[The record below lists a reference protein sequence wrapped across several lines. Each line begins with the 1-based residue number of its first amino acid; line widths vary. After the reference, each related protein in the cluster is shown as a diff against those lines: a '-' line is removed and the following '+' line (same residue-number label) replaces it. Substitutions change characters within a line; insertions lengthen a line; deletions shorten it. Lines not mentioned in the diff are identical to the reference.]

1 MEDNNIVKSL
11 VDSLIKERESE
22 RKFKFIGRIT
32 IFILFLLIAVSV
44 IFSSSSGINY
54 SKDHIAIINIDG
66 EISSNGPV
74 NVESI
79 IPHIKK
85 AVNNDACLGIILKI
99 NSPGGSAT
107 QSKIIFDE
115 INKFKKIND
124 KKIYTVIE
132 DVGASGGYYIAASG
146 DMIFANA
153 SSIVGSIGVR
163 LDSFNVISLM
173 EKLGIESQ
181 VISSGKDKTML
192 DPFSKLT
199 EQHRLHLET
208 LLASIHDQFISDIQK
223 SRSNKINENK
233 VFTGLFWTGTE
244 ALKIGLIDEI
254 ASVYDVNEKYFNNTG
269 LVTYNK
275 EDNFFKDLMKTA
287 IEISLD
293 DSTYGI
299 KYLNMKYEI

>member
-1 MEDNNIVKSL
+1 MEDNNIIKSL

-22 RKFKFIGRIT
+22 RKFKLIGRII
-32 IFILFLLIAVSV
+32 IFILFLLITVSV

-54 SKDHIAIINIDG
+54 SKDHVAIINIDG
-66 EISSNGPV
+66 KISSNGPV

-79 IPHIKK
+79 IPHVEK
-85 AVNNDACLGIILKI
+85 AINNNSCLGVILKI

-124 KKIYTVIE
+124 KKIYAVIE

-146 DMIFANA
+146 DMIFANS

-163 LDSFNVISLM
+163 LDSFNVTSLM

-181 VISSGKDKTML
+181 VISSGEDKTML

-223 SRSNKINENK
+223 SRSSKIDENN

-254 ASVYDVNEKYFNNTG
+254 ASVYDVNEKYFSNAD
-269 LVTYNK
+269 LVIYNK
-275 EDNFFKDLMKTA
+275 EDSFFKDLMKAA

-293 DSTYGI
+293 DSVDGI
-299 KYLNMKYEI
+299 KY

>member
-22 RKFKFIGRIT
+22 RKFKIIGRIL
-32 IFILFLLIAVSV
+32 IFGLFLLVTISV
-44 IFSSSSGINY
+44 MFSSSGSSY
-54 SKDHIAIINIDG
+54 SKDHVAIINING
-66 EISSNGPV
+66 QISSDGPV
-74 NVESI
+74 NVQNI
-79 IPHIKK
+79 IPHIEK
-85 AVNNDACLGIILKI
+85 AINNNSCLGIILKI

-163 LDSFNVISLM
+163 LDSFNVSSLM
-173 EKLGIESQ
+173 ENLGIESQ
-181 VISSGKDKTML
+181 VISSGEDKTML
-192 DPFSKLT
+192 DPFNKLT
-199 EQHRLHLET
+199 EKHRLHLKT
-208 LLASIHDQFISDIQK
+208 LLASIHNQFISDIQK
-223 SRSNKINENK
+223 SRSSKINENN

-254 ASVYDVNEKYFNNTG
+254 ASVYDVNEKYFNNIE
-269 LVTYNK
+269 LITYNK

-287 IEISLD
+287 IEVSLD
-293 DSTYGI
+293 DFTHGI
-299 KYLNMKYEI
+299 KY

>member
-22 RKFKFIGRIT
+22 RKFKLIGRVV
-32 IFILFLLIAVSV
+32 IFGLFLLVTVSV
-44 IFSSSSGINY
+44 MFSSSGVSY
-54 SKDHIAIINIDG
+54 SKDHVAIINING

-74 NVESI
+74 NVQNI
-79 IPHIKK
+79 IPHIEK
-85 AVNNDACLGIILKI
+85 AVNNSSCLGVILKI

-163 LDSFNVISLM
+163 LDSFNVSSLM

-181 VISSGKDKTML
+181 VISSGKDKTIL
-192 DPFSKLT
+192 DPFNKLT
-199 EQHRLHLET
+199 EKHRLHLKT
-208 LLASIHDQFISDIQK
+208 LLASIHEQFISDIQK
-223 SRSNKINENK
+223 SRSSKIDEND

-254 ASVYDVNEKYFNNTG
+254 ASVYDVNEKYFNNIE
-269 LVTYNK
+269 LITYNK
-275 EDNFFKDLMKTA
+275 EDSFFKDLMKTA
-287 IEISLD
+287 IEVSID
-293 DSTYGI
+293 DFSYGV
-299 KYLNMKYEI
+299 KY

>member
-1 MEDNNIVKSL
+1 MEDNNIIKSL

-22 RKFKFIGRIT
+22 RKFKLIGRIT

-44 IFSSSSGINY
+44 IFSSSSEINY

-74 NVESI
+74 NVENI
-79 IPHIKK
+79 IPHVEK
-85 AVNNDACLGIILKI
+85 AINNNSCLGIILKI

-223 SRSNKINENK
+223 SRSSKINENK

-254 ASVYDVNEKYFNNTG
+254 ASVYDVNEKYFNNTE

-293 DSTYGI
+293 DSAYGI
-299 KYLNMKYEI
+299 KY

>member
-22 RKFKFIGRIT
+22 RKFKLIGRAL
-32 IFILFLLIAVSV
+32 IFGLFLLV
-44 IFSSSSGINY
+44 IILVMFSSSGVSY
-54 SKDHIAIINIDG
+54 SKDHVAIINVNG

-74 NVESI
+74 NVQNI
-79 IPHIKK
+79 IPHIEK
-85 AVNNDACLGIILKI
+85 AINNDSCLGIILKI

-163 LDSFNVISLM
+163 LDSFNVSSLM

-192 DPFSKLT
+192 DPFNKLT
-199 EQHRLHLET
+199 EKHRLHLKT
-208 LLASIHDQFISDIQK
+208 LLASIHNQFISDIQK
-223 SRSNKINENK
+223 SRSSKIDENN

-254 ASVYDVNEKYFNNTG
+254 ASIYDVNEKYFNNIE
-269 LVTYNK
+269 LITYNK

-293 DSTYGI
+293 DFTYGI
-299 KYLNMKYEI
+299 KY

>member
-22 RKFKFIGRIT
+22 RKFKLIGRAL
-32 IFILFLLIAVSV
+32 IFGLFLLVIISV
-44 IFSSSSGINY
+44 MFSSSGVSY
-54 SKDHIAIINIDG
+54 SKDHVAIINVNG

-74 NVESI
+74 NVQNI
-79 IPHIKK
+79 IPHIEK
-85 AVNNDACLGIILKI
+85 AINNDSCLGIILKI

-163 LDSFNVISLM
+163 LDSFNVSSLM

-181 VISSGKDKTML
+181 VISSGEDKTML
-192 DPFSKLT
+192 DPFNKLT
-199 EQHRLHLET
+199 EKHRLHLKT
-208 LLASIHDQFISDIQK
+208 LLASIHDQFITDIQK
-223 SRSNKINENK
+223 SRSSKIDENN

-254 ASVYDVNEKYFNNTG
+254 ASIYDVNEKYFNNIE
-269 LVTYNK
+269 LITYNK

-293 DSTYGI
+293 DFTYGI
-299 KYLNMKYEI
+299 KY

>member
-74 NVESI
+74 NVENI
-79 IPHIKK
+79 IPHIEK

-254 ASVYDVNEKYFNNTG
+254 ASVYDVNEKYFNNTE

-293 DSTYGI
+293 DSAYGI
-299 KYLNMKYEI
+299 KY

>member
-22 RKFKFIGRIT
+22 RRFKLIGRALV
-32 IFILFLLIAVSV
+32 FGLFLLITVSV
-44 IFSSSSGINY
+44 MFSSSGASY
-54 SKDHIAIINIDG
+54 SKDHVAIINVNG

-74 NVESI
+74 NVKNI

-85 AVNNDACLGIILKI
+85 AINNDSCLGIILKI

-163 LDSFNVISLM
+163 LDSFNVSSLM

-192 DPFSKLT
+192 DPFNKLT
-199 EQHRLHLET
+199 KKHRLHLKT
-208 LLASIHDQFISDIQK
+208 LLASIHNQFISDIQK
-223 SRSNKINENK
+223 SRSSKIDENN

-254 ASVYDVNEKYFNNTG
+254 ASIYDVNEKYFNNIE

-275 EDNFFKDLMKTA
+275 EDNFFKDLMKAA

-293 DSTYGI
+293 DFTYGI
-299 KYLNMKYEI
+299 KY

>member
-1 MEDNNIVKSL
+1 V
-11 VDSLIKERESE
+11 
-22 RKFKFIGRIT
+22 
-32 IFILFLLIAVSV
+32 
-44 IFSSSSGINY
+44 
-54 SKDHIAIINIDG
+54 AIINING

-74 NVESI
+74 NVQNI
-79 IPHIKK
+79 IPHIEK
-85 AVNNDACLGIILKI
+85 AINNNSCLGIILKI

-163 LDSFNVISLM
+163 LDSFNVSSLM

-181 VISSGKDKTML
+181 VISSGKDKTIL
-192 DPFSKLT
+192 DPFNRLT
-199 EQHRLHLET
+199 EKHRLHLKT

-223 SRSNKINENK
+223 SRSGKIDQSN

-254 ASVYDVNEKYFNNTG
+254 ASIYDVNGKYFNNIE
-269 LVTYNK
+269 LIIYNK

-293 DSTYGI
+293 DFTYGI
-299 KYLNMKYEI
+299 KY

>member
-1 MEDNNIVKSL
+1 MEDNNIIKSL

-22 RKFKFIGRIT
+22 RKFKLIGRIT

-44 IFSSSSGINY
+44 IFSSSSEINY

-74 NVESI
+74 NVENI
-79 IPHIKK
+79 IPHVEK
-85 AVNNDACLGIILKI
+85 AINNNSCLGIILKI

-163 LDSFNVISLM
+163 LDSFNVTSLM
-173 EKLGIESQ
+173 KKIGIESQ

-208 LLASIHDQFISDIQK
+208 LLESIHDQFISDIQK
-223 SRSNKINENK
+223 SRSSKINENK

-254 ASVYDVNEKYFNNTG
+254 ASVYDVNEKYFNNTE

-293 DSTYGI
+293 DSAYGI
-299 KYLNMKYEI
+299 KY

>member
-1 MEDNNIVKSL
+1 MQVDNMEDNNIVKSL

-22 RKFKFIGRIT
+22 RKFKIIGRIL
-32 IFILFLLIAVSV
+32 IFGLFILVTISV
-44 IFSSSSGINY
+44 MFSSSGSSY
-54 SKDHIAIINIDG
+54 SKDHVAIINING
-66 EISSNGPV
+66 QISSDGPV
-74 NVESI
+74 NVQNI
-79 IPHIKK
+79 IPHIEK
-85 AVNNDACLGIILKI
+85 AINNNSCLGIILKI

-163 LDSFNVISLM
+163 LDSFNVSSLM
-173 EKLGIESQ
+173 ENLGIESQ
-181 VISSGKDKTML
+181 VISSGEDKTML
-192 DPFSKLT
+192 DPFNKLT
-199 EQHRLHLET
+199 EKHRLHLKT
-208 LLASIHDQFISDIQK
+208 LLASIHNQFISDIQK
-223 SRSNKINENK
+223 SRSSKINENN

-254 ASVYDVNEKYFNNTG
+254 ASVYDVNEKYFNNIE
-269 LVTYNK
+269 LIIYNK

-287 IEISLD
+287 IEVSLD
-293 DSTYGI
+293 DFTHGI
-299 KYLNMKYEI
+299 KY

>member
-22 RKFKFIGRIT
+22 RKFKLIGRIT

-299 KYLNMKYEI
+299 KY

>member
-1 MEDNNIVKSL
+1 MEDNNILKNL

-22 RKFKFIGRIT
+22 RKFKLIGRAV
-32 IFILFLLIAVSV
+32 IFGLFLLITVSV
-44 IFSSSSGINY
+44 MFSSSGASY
-54 SKDHIAIINIDG
+54 SKDHLAIINING

-74 NVESI
+74 NVQNI
-79 IPHIKK
+79 IPHIEK

-163 LDSFNVISLM
+163 LDSFNISSLM

-181 VISSGKDKTML
+181 VISSGEDKTML
-192 DPFSKLT
+192 DPFNKLT
-199 EQHRLHLET
+199 EKHRLHLKT
-208 LLASIHDQFISDIQK
+208 LLASIHDQFITDIQK
-223 SRSNKINENK
+223 SRSSKIDENN

-254 ASVYDVNEKYFNNTG
+254 ASVYDVNEKYFNNIE

-275 EDNFFKDLMKTA
+275 KDNFFKDLMKTVV
-287 IEISLD
+287 EISLD
-293 DSTYGI
+293 DSIYGI
-299 KYLNMKYEI
+299 KY

>member
-22 RKFKFIGRIT
+22 RKFKIIGRML
-32 IFILFLLIAVSV
+32 IFGLFLLVTISV
-44 IFSSSSGINY
+44 MFSSSGSSY
-54 SKDHIAIINIDG
+54 SKDHVAIINING
-66 EISSNGPV
+66 QISSDGPV
-74 NVESI
+74 NVQNI
-79 IPHIKK
+79 IPHIEK
-85 AVNNDACLGIILKI
+85 AINNNSCLGIILKI

-163 LDSFNVISLM
+163 LDSFNVSSLM
-173 EKLGIESQ
+173 ENLGIESQ
-181 VISSGKDKTML
+181 VISSGEDKTML
-192 DPFSKLT
+192 DPFNKLT
-199 EQHRLHLET
+199 EKHRLHLKT
-208 LLASIHDQFISDIQK
+208 LLASIHNQFISDIQK
-223 SRSNKINENK
+223 SRSSKINENN

-254 ASVYDVNEKYFNNTG
+254 ASVYDVNEKYFNNIE
-269 LVTYNK
+269 LITYNK

-293 DSTYGI
+293 DFTHGI
-299 KYLNMKYEI
+299 KY

>member
-1 MEDNNIVKSL
+1 MWVDNMEDSNILKSL

-22 RKFKFIGRIT
+22 RKFKLIGRVM
-32 IFILFLLIAVSV
+32 IFGLFLLIAASV
-44 IFSSSSGINY
+44 IFSSSEASY
-54 SKDHIAIINIDG
+54 SKDHVAIINING

-74 NVESI
+74 NVQNI
-79 IPHIKK
+79 IPHIEK
-85 AVNNDACLGIILKI
+85 AMNNDTCLGLILKI

-163 LDSFNVISLM
+163 LDSFNISSLM

-181 VISSGKDKTML
+181 VISSGEDKTML
-192 DPFSKLT
+192 DPFNKLT
-199 EQHRLHLET
+199 EKHRLHLKT

-223 SRSNKINENK
+223 SRSSKIHQNN

-254 ASVYDVNEKYFNNTG
+254 ASIYDVNEKYFNNIE
-269 LVTYNK
+269 LITYNK

-293 DSTYGI
+293 DSMYGI
-299 KYLNMKYEI
+299 KY

>member
-1 MEDNNIVKSL
+1 MEDNNIIKSL

-22 RKFKFIGRIT
+22 RKFKLIGRAVIVGLFVLIT
-32 IFILFLLIAVSV
+32 VSV
-44 IFSSSSGINY
+44 MFSSSGANY
-54 SKDHIAIINIDG
+54 SKDHVAIINIDG
-66 EISSNGPV
+66 QISSNGPV
-74 NVESI
+74 NVQNI
-79 IPHIKK
+79 IPHIEK
-85 AVNNDACLGIILKI
+85 AINNNSCLGVILKI

-115 INKFKKIND
+115 INKFKKINN

-163 LDSFNVISLM
+163 LDSFNVTSLM

-192 DPFSKLT
+192 DPFNKLT
-199 EQHRLHLET
+199 EKHRLHLKT
-208 LLASIHDQFISDIQK
+208 LLASIHNQFISDIQK
-223 SRSNKINENK
+223 SRSSKIGKNN

-254 ASVYDVNEKYFNNTG
+254 ASIYDVNEKYFNNIE
-269 LVTYNK
+269 LITYNN

-293 DSTYGI
+293 DSMYGI
-299 KYLNMKYEI
+299 KY

>member
-32 IFILFLLIAVSV
+32 IFILFLLITVSV

-74 NVESI
+74 NVENI
-79 IPHIKK
+79 IPHIEK

-254 ASVYDVNEKYFNNTG
+254 ASVYDVNEKYFNNIE

-293 DSTYGI
+293 DSAYGI
-299 KYLNMKYEI
+299 KY

>member
-1 MEDNNIVKSL
+1 MEDNNIIKSL

-22 RKFKFIGRIT
+22 RKFKLIGRAV
-32 IFILFLLIAVSV
+32 IFGLFLLIAIS
-44 IFSSSSGINY
+44 IMFSSSGASY
-54 SKDHIAIINIDG
+54 SKDHVAIINING

-74 NVESI
+74 NVQNI
-79 IPHIKK
+79 IPHIEK
-85 AVNNDACLGIILKI
+85 AINNNSCLGIILKI

-163 LDSFNVISLM
+163 LDSFNVSSLM

-181 VISSGKDKTML
+181 VISSGKDKTIL
-192 DPFSKLT
+192 DPFNRLT
-199 EQHRLHLET
+199 EKHRLHLKT

-223 SRSNKINENK
+223 SRSGKIDQSN

-254 ASVYDVNEKYFNNTG
+254 ASIYDVNGKYFNNIE
-269 LVTYNK
+269 LIIYNK

-293 DSTYGI
+293 DFTYGI
-299 KYLNMKYEI
+299 KY

>member
-22 RKFKFIGRIT
+22 RKFKIIGRIL
-32 IFILFLLIAVSV
+32 IFGLFILVTISV
-44 IFSSSSGINY
+44 MFSSSGSSY
-54 SKDHIAIINIDG
+54 SKDHVAIINING
-66 EISSNGPV
+66 QISSDGPV
-74 NVESI
+74 NVQNI
-79 IPHIKK
+79 IPHIEK
-85 AVNNDACLGIILKI
+85 AINNNSCLGIILKI

-146 DMIFANA
+146 EMIFANA

-163 LDSFNVISLM
+163 LDSFNVSSLM
-173 EKLGIESQ
+173 ENLGIESQ
-181 VISSGKDKTML
+181 VISSGEDKTML
-192 DPFSKLT
+192 DPFNKLT
-199 EQHRLHLET
+199 EKHRLHLKT
-208 LLASIHDQFISDIQK
+208 LLASIHDQFITDIQK
-223 SRSNKINENK
+223 SRSSKIDENN

-254 ASVYDVNEKYFNNTG
+254 ASVYDVNEKYFNNIE
-269 LVTYNK
+269 LIIYNK

-287 IEISLD
+287 IEVSLD
-293 DSTYGI
+293 DFTHGI
-299 KYLNMKYEI
+299 KY

>member
-1 MEDNNIVKSL
+1 MEDNNIIKSL

-22 RKFKFIGRIT
+22 RKFKLIGRAV
-32 IFILFLLIAVSV
+32 IFRLFLLIGIS
-44 IFSSSSGINY
+44 IMFSSSGASY
-54 SKDHIAIINIDG
+54 SKDHVAIINING

-74 NVESI
+74 NVQNI
-79 IPHIKK
+79 IPHIEK
-85 AVNNDACLGIILKI
+85 AINNNSCLGIILKI

-163 LDSFNVISLM
+163 LDSFNVSSLM

-181 VISSGKDKTML
+181 VISSGKDKTIL
-192 DPFSKLT
+192 DPFNRLT
-199 EQHRLHLET
+199 EKHRLHLKT

-223 SRSNKINENK
+223 SRSGKIDQSN

-254 ASVYDVNEKYFNNTG
+254 ASIYDVNGKYFNNIE
-269 LVTYNK
+269 LIIYNK

-293 DSTYGI
+293 DFTYGI
-299 KYLNMKYEI
+299 KY

>member
-1 MEDNNIVKSL
+1 MQVDNMEDNNIVKSL

-22 RKFKFIGRIT
+22 RKFKIIGRML
-32 IFILFLLIAVSV
+32 IFGLFLLVTISV
-44 IFSSSSGINY
+44 MFSSSGSSY
-54 SKDHIAIINIDG
+54 SKDHIAIINING
-66 EISSNGPV
+66 QISSDGPV
-74 NVESI
+74 NVQNI
-79 IPHIKK
+79 IPHIEK
-85 AVNNDACLGIILKI
+85 AINNSSCLGIILKI

-163 LDSFNVISLM
+163 LDSFNVSSLM
-173 EKLGIESQ
+173 ENLGIESQ
-181 VISSGKDKTML
+181 VISSGEDKTML
-192 DPFSKLT
+192 DPFNKLT
-199 EQHRLHLET
+199 EKHRLHLKT
-208 LLASIHDQFISDIQK
+208 LLASIHNQFISDIQK
-223 SRSNKINENK
+223 SRSSKIDENN

-254 ASVYDVNEKYFNNTG
+254 ASVYDVNEKYFNNIE
-269 LVTYNK
+269 LITYNK

-293 DSTYGI
+293 DFTHGI
-299 KYLNMKYEI
+299 KY

>member
-1 MEDNNIVKSL
+1 MEDNNILKNL

-22 RKFKFIGRIT
+22 RKFKLIGRTVIFGLLLLIT
-32 IFILFLLIAVSV
+32 ISV
-44 IFSSSSGINY
+44 IFSSSGASY
-54 SKDHIAIINIDG
+54 SKDHLAVINING

-74 NVESI
+74 NVQNI
-79 IPHIKK
+79 IPHIEK

-115 INKFKKIND
+115 INKLKKIND

-163 LDSFNVISLM
+163 LDSFNVSSLM

-181 VISSGKDKTML
+181 VISSGEDKTML
-192 DPFSKLT
+192 DPFNKLT
-199 EQHRLHLET
+199 EKHRLHLKT
-208 LLASIHDQFISDIQK
+208 LLSSIHDQFITDIQK
-223 SRSNKINENK
+223 SRSSKIDENN
-233 VFTGLFWTGTE
+233 VFTGLFWTGTK

-254 ASVYDVNEKYFNNTG
+254 ASIYDVNEKYFNNIE

-275 EDNFFKDLMKTA
+275 KDNFFKDLMKTVV
-287 IEISLD
+287 EISLD
-293 DSTYGI
+293 DSMYGI
-299 KYLNMKYEI
+299 KY

>member
-1 MEDNNIVKSL
+1 MEDNNIIKSL

-22 RKFKFIGRIT
+22 RKFKLIGRIT

-44 IFSSSSGINY
+44 IFSSSSEINY

-74 NVESI
+74 NVENI
-79 IPHIKK
+79 IPHVEK
-85 AVNNDACLGIILKI
+85 AINNNSCLGIILKI

-163 LDSFNVISLM
+163 LDSFNVTSLM
-173 EKLGIESQ
+173 KKIGIESQ

-208 LLASIHDQFISDIQK
+208 LLESIHDQFISDIQK
-223 SRSNKINENK
+223 SRSSKINENK

-254 ASVYDVNEKYFNNTG
+254 ASVYDVNEKYFSNAD
-269 LVTYNK
+269 LVIYNK
-275 EDNFFKDLMKTA
+275 EDSFFKDLMKAA

-293 DSTYGI
+293 DSVDGI
-299 KYLNMKYEI
+299 KY

>member
-1 MEDNNIVKSL
+1 MEDNNIIKSL

-22 RKFKFIGRIT
+22 RKFKLIGRIT

-44 IFSSSSGINY
+44 IFSSSSEINY

-74 NVESI
+74 NVENI
-79 IPHIKK
+79 IPHVEK
-85 AVNNDACLGIILKI
+85 AINNNSCLGIILKI

-223 SRSNKINENK
+223 SRSSKINENK

-254 ASVYDVNEKYFNNTG
+254 ASVYDVNEKYFNNAE

-293 DSTYGI
+293 DSAYGI
-299 KYLNMKYEI
+299 KY

>member
-1 MEDNNIVKSL
+1 MEDNKIIKSL

-22 RKFKFIGRIT
+22 RKFKLIGRIT
-32 IFILFLLIAVSV
+32 FFILFLLIVVSV
-44 IFSSSSGINY
+44 VFSSSSGINY
-54 SKDHIAIINIDG
+54 SRDHVAIINING

-79 IPHIKK
+79 IPYVEKAIK
-85 AVNNDACLGIILKI
+85 NDVCQGIILKI

-115 INKFKKIND
+115 INKFKKING
-124 KKIYTVIE
+124 KKIYAVIE

-146 DMIFANA
+146 EMIFANA

-163 LDSFNVISLM
+163 LDSFNVTSLM

-199 EQHRLHLET
+199 EEHRLHLEV
-208 LLASIHDQFISDIQK
+208 LLTSIHDQFINDIQK
-223 SRSNKINENK
+223 SRSSKIDKNN

-254 ASVYDVNEKYFNNTG
+254 ASVYDVNEKYFNNAN
-269 LVTYNK
+269 LIVYNE

-299 KYLNMKYEI
+299 KY

>member
-1 MEDNNIVKSL
+1 MEDNNIIKSL

-22 RKFKFIGRIT
+22 RKFKLIGRIT

-44 IFSSSSGINY
+44 IFSSSSEINY

-74 NVESI
+74 NVENI
-79 IPHIKK
+79 IPHVEK
-85 AVNNDACLGIILKI
+85 AINNNSCLGIILKI

-299 KYLNMKYEI
+299 KY

>member
-1 MEDNNIVKSL
+1 MEDNNIIKSL

-22 RKFKFIGRIT
+22 RKFKLIGRIT

-244 ALKIGLIDEI
+244 GL
-254 ASVYDVNEKYFNNTG
+254 
-269 LVTYNK
+269 
-275 EDNFFKDLMKTA
+275 
-287 IEISLD
+287 
-293 DSTYGI
+293 
-299 KYLNMKYEI
+299 

>member
-163 LDSFNVISLM
+163 LDSFNVTSLM
-173 EKLGIESQ
+173 KKIGIESQ

-208 LLASIHDQFISDIQK
+208 LLESIHDQFISDIQK
-223 SRSNKINENK
+223 SRSSKINENK

-293 DSTYGI
+293 DSAYGI
-299 KYLNMKYEI
+299 KY

>member
-1 MEDNNIVKSL
+1 MQVDNMEDNNIVKSL

-22 RKFKFIGRIT
+22 RKFKIIGRML
-32 IFILFLLIAVSV
+32 IFGLFLLVTISV
-44 IFSSSSGINY
+44 MFSSSGSSY
-54 SKDHIAIINIDG
+54 SKDHVAIINING
-66 EISSNGPV
+66 QISSDGPV
-74 NVESI
+74 NVQNI
-79 IPHIKK
+79 IPHIEK
-85 AVNNDACLGIILKI
+85 AINNNSCLGIILKI

-163 LDSFNVISLM
+163 LDSFNVSSLM
-173 EKLGIESQ
+173 ENLGIESQ
-181 VISSGKDKTML
+181 VISSGEDKTML
-192 DPFSKLT
+192 DPFNKLT
-199 EQHRLHLET
+199 EKHRLHLKT
-208 LLASIHDQFISDIQK
+208 LLASIHNQFISDIQK
-223 SRSNKINENK
+223 SRSSKINENN

-254 ASVYDVNEKYFNNTG
+254 ASVYDVNEKYFNNIE
-269 LVTYNK
+269 LITYNK

-293 DSTYGI
+293 DFTHGI
-299 KYLNMKYEI
+299 KY

>member
-1 MEDNNIVKSL
+1 MEDNNIIKSL

-22 RKFKFIGRIT
+22 RKFKLIGRIT

-44 IFSSSSGINY
+44 IFSSSSEINY

-74 NVESI
+74 NVENI
-79 IPHIKK
+79 IPHVEK
-85 AVNNDACLGIILKI
+85 AINNNSCLGIILKI

-163 LDSFNVISLM
+163 LDSFNVTSLM
-173 EKLGIESQ
+173 KKIGIESQ

-223 SRSNKINENK
+223 SRSSKINENK

-254 ASVYDVNEKYFNNTG
+254 ASVYDVNEKYFNNTE

-293 DSTYGI
+293 DSAYGI
-299 KYLNMKYEI
+299 KY

>member
-1 MEDNNIVKSL
+1 MEDNNIIKSL

-22 RKFKFIGRIT
+22 RKFKLIGRIT

-44 IFSSSSGINY
+44 IFSSSSEINY

-74 NVESI
+74 NVENI
-79 IPHIKK
+79 IPHVEK
-85 AVNNDACLGIILKI
+85 AINNNSCLGIILKI

-163 LDSFNVISLM
+163 LDSFNVTSLM
-173 EKLGIESQ
+173 KKIGIESQ

-223 SRSNKINENK
+223 SRSSKINENK

-254 ASVYDVNEKYFNNTG
+254 ASVYDVNEKYFSNAD
-269 LVTYNK
+269 LVIYNK
-275 EDNFFKDLMKTA
+275 EDSFFKDLMKAA

-293 DSTYGI
+293 DSVDGI
-299 KYLNMKYEI
+299 KY

>member
-1 MEDNNIVKSL
+1 MEDNNIIKSL

-22 RKFKFIGRIT
+22 RKFKLIGRIT

-44 IFSSSSGINY
+44 IFSSSSEINY

-74 NVESI
+74 NVENI
-79 IPHIKK
+79 IPHVEK
-85 AVNNDACLGIILKI
+85 AINNNSCLGIILKI

-163 LDSFNVISLM
+163 LDSFNVTSLM

-199 EQHRLHLET
+199 EEHRLHLEV
-208 LLASIHDQFISDIQK
+208 LLTSIHDQFINDIQK
-223 SRSNKINENK
+223 SRSSKIDENN

-254 ASVYDVNEKYFNNTG
+254 ASVYDVNEKYFNNAN
-269 LVTYNK
+269 LIVYNE

-299 KYLNMKYEI
+299 KY

>member
-1 MEDNNIVKSL
+1 MEDNNIIKSL

-22 RKFKFIGRIT
+22 RKFKLIGRIT

-44 IFSSSSGINY
+44 IFSSSSEINY

-74 NVESI
+74 NVENI
-79 IPHIKK
+79 IPHVEK
-85 AVNNDACLGIILKI
+85 AINNNSCLGIILKI

-163 LDSFNVISLM
+163 LDSFNVTSLM
-173 EKLGIESQ
+173 KKIGIESQ

-223 SRSNKINENK
+223 SRSSKINENK

-254 ASVYDVNEKYFNNTG
+254 ASVYDVNEKYFNNIE
-269 LVTYNK
+269 LITYNK

-293 DSTYGI
+293 DFTYGI
-299 KYLNMKYEI
+299 KY

>member
-1 MEDNNIVKSL
+1 MEDNNIIKSL

-22 RKFKFIGRIT
+22 RKFKLIGRIT
-32 IFILFLLIAVSV
+32 IFILFLLITVSV

-54 SKDHIAIINIDG
+54 SKDHVAIINIDG
-66 EISSNGPV
+66 KISSNGPV

-79 IPHIKK
+79 IPHIEK
-85 AVNNDACLGIILKI
+85 AINNNSCLGVILKI

-124 KKIYTVIE
+124 KKIYAVIE

-146 DMIFANA
+146 DMIFANS

-163 LDSFNVISLM
+163 LDSFNVTSLM

-181 VISSGKDKTML
+181 VISSGEDKTML

-223 SRSNKINENK
+223 SRSSKIDENN

-254 ASVYDVNEKYFNNTG
+254 ASVYDVNEKYFSNAD
-269 LVTYNK
+269 LVIYNK
-275 EDNFFKDLMKTA
+275 EDSFFKDLMKAA

-293 DSTYGI
+293 DSVDGI
-299 KYLNMKYEI
+299 KY

>member
-1 MEDNNIVKSL
+1 MEDNNIIKSL

-22 RKFKFIGRIT
+22 RKFKLIGRIT
-32 IFILFLLIAVSV
+32 IFILFLLITVSV

-54 SKDHIAIINIDG
+54 SKDHVAIINIDG
-66 EISSNGPV
+66 KISSNGPV

-79 IPHIKK
+79 IPHVEKTI
-85 AVNNDACLGIILKI
+85 NNNSCLGVILKI

-124 KKIYTVIE
+124 KKIYAVIE

-146 DMIFANA
+146 DMIFANS

-163 LDSFNVISLM
+163 LDSFNVTSLM

-181 VISSGKDKTML
+181 VISSGEDKTML

-223 SRSNKINENK
+223 SRSSKIDENN

-254 ASVYDVNEKYFNNTG
+254 ASVYDVNEKYFSNAD
-269 LVTYNK
+269 LVIYNK
-275 EDNFFKDLMKTA
+275 EDSFFKDLMKAA

-293 DSTYGI
+293 DSVDGI
-299 KYLNMKYEI
+299 KY